1 MNFFNKTKIK
11 KMKKMF
17 LTMALAVGTLFAA
30 TAQDFTVVSSYNA
43 PAEGESYSVENFTNN
58 LGIMYKCADNCSVGL
73 VKNGEEYDLLA
84 RYNYNANLFV
94 SLQAPTEETF
104 DNLSV
109 GLGYS
114 FNVWKNLNVEP
125 NYTMD
130 ANANDDGERN
140 GSFNLGLSYR
150 F

>member
-1 MNFFNKTKIK
+1 
-11 KMKKMF
+11 MKKMF
-17 LTMALAVGTLFAA
+17 LTMVLAVGTLFAA
-30 TAQDFTVVSSYNA
+30 TAQDFTVVSSYAA
-43 PAEGESYSVENFTNN
+43 PDEGESYSLESFTNN
-58 LGIMYKCADNCSVGL
+58 LGVMYACTDTWSAGF

-84 RYNYNANLFV
+84 RYNYSDNIYI

-104 DNLSV
+104 DNLSI

-114 FNVWKNLNVEP
+114 LNVWKSLNVEP

-130 ANANDDGERN
+130 ANADDDGERN

>member
-1 MNFFNKTKIK
+1 
-11 KMKKMF
+11 MKKMF
-17 LTMALAVGTLFAA
+17 LTVVLAAGTLFAA

-43 PAEGESYSVENFTNN
+43 PAEGEDYSTNN
-58 LGIMYKCADNCSVGL
+58 LGVLYNVANNCSVGL

-84 RYNYNANLFV
+84 RYNYNANLFI
-94 SLQAPTEETF
+94 SLQAPTEEAT

-109 GLGYS
+109 GVGYS
-114 FNVWKNLNVEP
+114 LNVWKGLNVEP
-125 NYTMD
+125 NYTM
-130 ANANDDGERN
+130 NASADDDGERN

>member
-1 MNFFNKTKIK
+1 
-11 KMKKMF
+11 MF
-17 LTMALAVGTLFAA
+17 LTMVLAVGTLFAA
-30 TAQDFTVVSSYNA
+30 TAQDFTVVSSYDA
-43 PAEGESYSVENFTNN
+43 PAEGESNSVESFTNN
-58 LGIMYKCADNCSVGL
+58 LGVMYSCTDKCSAGFI
-73 VKNGEEYDLLA
+73 KNGEEYDLLA
-84 RYNYNANLFV
+84 RYNYSDNIYI

-104 DNLSV
+104 DNLSI

-114 FNVWKNLNVEP
+114 LNVWKGLNVEP

-130 ANANDDGERN
+130 ANADDDGERN

>member
-1 MNFFNKTKIK
+1 MNFFNKKNKIN
-11 KMKKMF
+11 MKKMF
-17 LTMALAVGTLFAA
+17 LTVVLAAGTLFAA

-43 PAEGESYSVENFTNN
+43 PAEGEDYSVTDLTNN
-58 LGIMYKCADNCSVGL
+58 LGVLYNVADNCSVGL

-84 RYNYNANLFV
+84 RYNYNANLFI
-94 SLQAPTEETF
+94 SLQAPTEEAT

-109 GLGYS
+109 GVGYS
-114 FNVWKNLNVEP
+114 LNVWKGLNVEP
-125 NYTMD
+125 NYTM
-130 ANANDDGERN
+130 NASADDDGDRA